1 MDGSES
7 MDSVYKMKMRQHNSK
22 IMKLLAFVRKKKF
35 SKKAPPTLIKRKSW
49 KIVKIIILPVHTVE
63 LGLQVQQVNSFLMRS
78 KELFNPGSLHKSRQ

>member
-1 MDGSES
+1 

-49 KIVKIIILPVHTVE
+49 KSVKIIILPEHSVE
-63 LGLQVQQVNSFLMRS
+63 LGL
-78 KELFNPGSLHKSRQ
+78 